1 MVVKPETIMCTYSR
15 RNVNCAKIFSLCIS
29 KDSSAL
35 LHVNEDKIRMVYRR
49 VEIMFS
55 LFAFIV
61 YFSFFLS

>member
-49 VEIMFS
+49 VEIMFLS
-55 LFAFIV
+55 VIV
-61 YFSFFLS
+61 YLHL